1 MKAKHGAFSLKDIK
15 AACSNPKKLPITTT
29 AQTSAMSLGLNN
41 EGIVSVIQNMRA
53 RDYDQTHMADHDPD
67 QMMDVYKPAHE
78 NDRLYVKF
86 TETGEGIYVISFKR
100 N

>member
-1 MKAKHGAFSLKDIK
+1 MRAKHRAFTLKNIK

-29 AQTSAMSLGLNN
+29 AQTTAMSLGLNN
-41 EGIVSVIQNMRA
+41 EGIVSVIQNLRA
-53 RDYDQTHMADHDPD
+53 WDYDHTVAADHNPD
-67 QMMDVYKPAHE
+67 QKMDVYMPTHE

-86 TETGEGIYVISFKR
+86 TEIGEGIYVISFKR